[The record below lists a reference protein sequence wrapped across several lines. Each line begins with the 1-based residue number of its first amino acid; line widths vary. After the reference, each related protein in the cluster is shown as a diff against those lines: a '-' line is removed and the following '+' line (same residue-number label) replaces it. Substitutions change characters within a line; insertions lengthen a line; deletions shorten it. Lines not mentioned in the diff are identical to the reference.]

1 MENLMNKKT
10 LSVIISLVVI
20 FAVIGGYFLYDT
32 FRINNLN
39 NLIDE
44 LNFINKQQV
53 AISNDDDNM
62 VEDKI
67 SNLEHYTTKE
77 EMQKAI
83 TDIRAYLNTLREKIN
98 SLKNNVTTDE
108 AIEYIDNYIARKNL
122 YIELALIYL
131 NNIELYMN
139 DKGISTLTDE
149 DYGVLIDKIQKD
161 SKKIKQ
167 QQNVL
172 EKKKNELEKELSILL
187 QQNVLLN

>member
-1 MENLMNKKT
+1 MNKKT
-10 LSVIISLVVI
+10 LSAIISLVVI

-67 SNLEHYTTKE
+67 SNLEHYATKE

-98 SLKNNVTTDE
+98 SLKDNVTTDE
-108 AIEYIDNYIARKNL
+108 AIEYIYDYIARKNL